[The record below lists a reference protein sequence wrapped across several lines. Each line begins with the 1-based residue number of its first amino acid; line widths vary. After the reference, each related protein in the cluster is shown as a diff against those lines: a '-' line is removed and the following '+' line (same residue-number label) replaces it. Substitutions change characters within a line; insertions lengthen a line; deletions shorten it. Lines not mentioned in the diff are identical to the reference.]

1 MHSPTPTEGVERVCY
16 SFSPDMNEEMSA
28 EALVLF
34 NVSRKDERLER
45 DWLDCVCGG
54 GRGEGKIKIVLV
66 SSLSH
71 CKPVQC

>member
-1 MHSPTPTEGVERVCY
+1 
-16 SFSPDMNEEMSA
+16 MNEEMSA

-54 GRGEGKIKIVLV
+54 GRGEGQIKIVLV

-71 CKPVQC
+71 CKTVQC